1 MSSFCCLYSVFLI
14 TISLSFFYI
23 FLFDVFCLPL
33 LDTKHRYLNGRD
45 SKFATSFI
53 TDSLFVGTMYGA
65 IETPESP
72 RCAQRGLCQGLS
84 PGGDTTHGYFYPTP
98 SVMGDGWSHAIHLP
112 GIGSEVEVKSS
123 SFFNYQAAFFGCAWC
138 SAHRGGYEMGFENV
152 SLVNVEHVAHF
163 KHGVGGI
170 IVDRDGSLT
179 GFAGGTVVPPTGQV
193 WKEGR
198 GG

>member
-1 MSSFCCLYSVFLI
+1 
-14 TISLSFFYI
+14 
-23 FLFDVFCLPL
+23 
-33 LDTKHRYLNGRD
+33 
-45 SKFATSFI
+45 
-53 TDSLFVGTMYGA
+53 MYGP

-72 RCAQRGLCQGLS
+72 RCAQRGLCQGLE
-84 PGGDTTHGYFYPTP
+84 PIGDSTRGFFYPTP
-98 SVMGDGWSHAIHLP
+98 SVMGDGWTHAIHLP

-123 SFFNYQAAFFGCAWC
+123 SFFNYQAAFYGCAWC

-193 WKEGR
+193 MER
-198 GG
+198 GEFFFSMLSVLLITSLPTLRLNVLTHQRTPHLTLSLS